1 MHRIVITLLVAY
13 LALIASAAPPK
24 APDLDNE
31 DLGLVF
37 TEVKNKL
44 GNDDV
49 AITWDEERRSELA
62 REAADAESPG
72 DVDEEDIDP
81 SLDADLEALTSD
93 EEFNWDEMPSWE
105 AEPTPGAAPI
115 TINGTLEDVYAQLKE
130 INPNY
135 DTDFKDIIAQ
145 EQATEEDVFRGDNH
159 KVKCWEK
166 GKIGA
171 TIQGVNHG
179 IQVLRRLART
189 KPKPRP
195 GQRPRPYLE
204 KMRCMPAI
212 CHKEDAI
219 WWCNL
224 DNKPK
229 TLPSWNNVA
238 DGGEVLKEHCTRHGR
253 VAGVHQHN
261 DKWTVAVRG
270 NMRKCQ
276 SIVHP

>member
-1 MHRIVITLLVAY
+1 MHRIIITLLVAY
-13 LALIASAAPPK
+13 FALMASAAPK
-24 APDLDNE
+24 APDLENE

-37 TEVKNKL
+37 TEVKDKF
-44 GNDDV
+44 GNEDV

-62 REAADAESPG
+62 REAADAESPEDDDG
-72 DVDEEDIDP
+72 EEIDP
-81 SLDADLEALTSD
+81 SLDADLDALTSD
-93 EEFNWDEMPSWE
+93 KEFDWDEMPSWE

-115 TINGTLEDVYAQLKE
+115 ILNGTLEDVYAQLKE

-135 DTDFKDIIAQ
+135 DTDFKDIIAH
-145 EQATEEDVFRGDNH
+145 EQAAEEDVYRSNNH
-159 KVKCWEK
+159 KVNCWEK

-171 TIQGVNHG
+171 TIPGVNYG

-195 GQRPRPYLE
+195 GQRPGPDLE

-212 CHKEDAI
+212 CHRGDAI

-224 DNKPK
+224 DDKPK

-238 DGGEVLKEHCTRHGR
+238 DGGEVLKEHCTKRGR

-270 NMRKCQ
+270 YMEKCGHM
-276 SIVHP
+276 IRP